1 MPQTPMTGL
10 SSPLGKAPSST
21 GAPLRILVVED
32 NEDARELMRAL
43 IEKMGHAV
51 ETANDGAAAIEAA
64 RALRPQL
71 VLLDIGLPQM
81 DGYSVARKLREEH
94 GSAIVLAAL
103 TGYGQDRDRRQSEEA
118 GINHHLVKPV
128 SLDAVRAII
137 ASIQNQVGSA

>member
-1 MPQTPMTGL
+1 MTGF
-10 SSPLGKAPSST
+10 SSPLGKGHSS
-21 GAPLRILVVED
+21 GGPPLRILVVED
-32 NEDARELMRAL
+32 NEDARELMQAL
-43 IEKMGHAV
+43 IEKMGHQV
-51 ETANDGAAAIEAA
+51 ETAADGAAALEVA
-64 RALRPQL
+64 RVMRPQL

-94 GSAIVLAAL
+94 GTDMVLAAL

-137 ASIQNQVGSA
+137 SALQAQLPSSSGAG